1 MSKLSRRLI
10 FTDSF
15 CMTEGKD
22 NQRSNKF
29 LHIRWQEAHLPLYT
43 KYANL
48 ICIVLMLLT
57 IPTDFL
63 SFPMDEAWRVVNA
76 RFSVIIIFLLDLLLL
91 MTIAR
96 KAQKPALLL
105 NVLLFTTILA
115 INSLYLF
122 FLFFMDDQYRLAVT
136 TGCLTAILG
145 THVFLY
151 RFYAVH
157 NAYSLLYGLT
167 LSGFLAFS
175 SEWRSALIPIFLG
188 HATGFALSLFF
199 RKVFQQ
205 SLEKDYLIKIQAE
218 AIRKQSEQIEATLKD
233 KDNLLRI
240 LVHDIA
246 NPLCVIMG
254 NESFLVEKAEKEPQ
268 LDQVAMKR
276 LSKIHNACLAI
287 DHLIV
292 HVREFEAVR
301 SGKKSVKIEPCSLN
315 EALDGAILMVE
326 AKAQDK
332 NVSISIN
339 YPKSRDIFCAAESLA
354 LTHQVLVNLLSNAIK
369 FSSRGGKVEVF
380 VSQQESTA
388 EIAVRDYGV
397 GIPKDILEGLFNP
410 SKPTTR
416 LGTAGE
422 KGTGFG
428 MPLAKAY
435 VDKFGGQ
442 LKVESQT
449 VESSPD
455 KHGTTVTI
463 ILPLWNSKT
472 SGVAAA

>member
-1 MSKLSRRLI
+1 
-10 FTDSF
+10 
-15 CMTEGKD
+15 MTEGKD
-22 NQRSNKF
+22 NLRSNKF
-29 LHIRWQEAHLPLYT
+29 LHIRWQEAHLALYT

-48 ICIVLMLLT
+48 ICIALMLLT
-57 IPTDFL
+57 VPTDFL

-76 RFSVIIIFLLDLLLL
+76 RFLVIIVFLMDLVLL
-91 MTIAR
+91 MTVAR
-96 KAQKPALLL
+96 KVQRPTLLL
-105 NVLLFTTILA
+105 NTLLFASTATI
-115 INSLYLF
+115 NVLYLY
-122 FLFFMDDQYRLAVT
+122 FLFSMDSQYRLAVT
-136 TGCLTAILG
+136 TGCLTSILA
-145 THVFLY
+145 THIFLY

-157 NAYSLLYGLT
+157 NSFSLIYGLG
-167 LSGFLAFS
+167 LGLIFALQN
-175 SEWRSALIPIFLG
+175 EWRSSLIPLFLG

-254 NESFLVEKAEKEPQ
+254 NETYLAEQETH
-268 LDQVAMKR
+268 LDQVSMKR
-276 LSKIHNACLAI
+276 LSRIHNACLAI

-301 SGKKSVKIEPCSLN
+301 SGKKTVKIEPCSVN
-315 EALDGAILMVE
+315 EAIDGAILMVE
-326 AKAQDK
+326 AKAQAK
-332 NVSISIN
+332 NVTIHVHYS
-339 YPKSRDIFCAAESLA
+339 KTRDILCKAEGLS
-354 LTHQVLVNLLSNAIK
+354 LTHQVLVNILSNAIK
-369 FSSRGGKVEVF
+369 FSPLGGKVDVF
-380 VSQQESTA
+380 IGRNESSA
-388 EIAVRDYGV
+388 EIMIRDYGV
-397 GIPKDILEGLFNP
+397 GIPPEILEGLFNP

-416 LGTAGE
+416 TGTAGE

-442 LKVESQT
+442 LRIESET
-449 VESSPD
+449 PDKSPE
-455 KHGTTVTI
+455 KHGTNVI
-463 ILPLWNSKT
+463 ITLPLWSSKT
-472 SGVAAA
+472 SGVEAA

>member
-1 MSKLSRRLI
+1 
-10 FTDSF
+10 
-15 CMTEGKD
+15 MTEAKD
-22 NQRSNKF
+22 ILRSNKF

-63 SFPMDEAWRVVNA
+63 SFPIDQAWQVVNA
-76 RFSVIIIFLLDLLLL
+76 RFLAIIIFLGDLLLL
-91 MTIAR
+91 MTVAR
-96 KAQKPALLL
+96 RSAKPTFIQ
-105 NVLLFTTILA
+105 NSLLFTTILT
-115 INSLYLF
+115 INSLYLY
-122 FLFFMDDQYRLAVT
+122 FLFSMDDQYRLAVT

-145 THVFLY
+145 THIFLY

-157 NAYSLLYGLT
+157 NAYSLVYGLVIT
-167 LSGFLAFS
+167 LMFALDSQ
-175 SEWRSALIPIFLG
+175 WRSALIPIFLG

-218 AIRKQSEQIEATLKD
+218 AIRKQSEQIEAALKD

-254 NESFLVEKAEKEPQ
+254 NETYLTEKETH
-268 LDQVAMKR
+268 LDQVSMKR
-276 LSKIHNACLAI
+276 LTRIHNACLAI

-292 HVREFEAVR
+292 HVREYEAVR
-301 SGKKSVKIEPCSLN
+301 SGKKKLKIEPCSLN
-315 EALDGAILMVE
+315 EVIDGSILMVE
-326 AKAQDK
+326 AKAQAK
-332 NVSISIN
+332 NLTIN
-339 YPKSRDIFCAAESLA
+339 IHYSKTRDILCAAEGLS
-354 LTHQVLVNLLSNAIK
+354 LTHQVLVNILSNAIK
-369 FSSRGGKVEVF
+369 FSPLGGKLDVF
-380 VSQQESTA
+380 VDRQETTA
-388 EIAVRDYGV
+388 EITVRDYGV
-397 GIPKDILEGLFNP
+397 GIPPEIMEGLFNP

-416 LGTAGE
+416 IGTAGE

-442 LKVESQT
+442 LRIESQT
-449 VESSPD
+449 PEKSPNP
-455 KHGTTVTI
+455 GTTVVIT
-463 ILPLWNSKT
+463 LPLWSSRT
-472 SGVAAA
+472 SSVAAA

>member
-1 MSKLSRRLI
+1 M
-10 FTDSF
+10 
-15 CMTEGKD
+15 MEGKD
-22 NQRSNKF
+22 NQRSNRF

-57 IPTDFL
+57 IPTDFV
-63 SFPMDEAWRVVNA
+63 SFPSEEAWRVVNA
-76 RFSVIIIFLLDLLLL
+76 RFTVIILFLLDLLLL
-91 MTIAR
+91 MTVAGKVR
-96 KAQKPALLL
+96 KPTLML
-105 NVLLFTTILA
+105 NGLLFTTILA

-122 FLFFMDDQYRLAVT
+122 FLFSMDSQYRLAVT

-157 NAYSLLYGLT
+157 NTYSLVYGLMIAIT
-167 LSGFLAFS
+167 SAVS
-175 SEWRSALIPIFLG
+175 SEWRSLLIPIFLG

-254 NESFLVEKAEKEPQ
+254 NETFLAEKESH
-268 LDQVAMKR
+268 LDQTSVKR
-276 LSKIHNACLAI
+276 LAKIHNACLAI

-301 SGKKSVKIEPCSLN
+301 SGKKAVKIAPCSLN
-315 EALDGAILMVE
+315 EALDGALLMIE
-326 AKAQDK
+326 AKAEAK
-332 NVSISIN
+332 NVNIQVH
-339 YPKSRDIFCAAESLA
+339 YTKTRDILCAAEGLS
-354 LTHQVLVNLLSNAIK
+354 LTHQVLVNILSNAIK
-369 FSSRGGKVEVF
+369 FSAIGGKVDVQI
-380 VSQQESTA
+380 SRQETTA
-388 EIAVRDYGV
+388 EISIRDYGV
-397 GIPKDILEGLFNP
+397 GIPADIMEGLFNP

-416 LGTAGE
+416 TGTAGE

-442 LKVESQT
+442 LRIESRT
-449 VESSPD
+449 VEKSPD
-455 KHGTTVTI
+455 AHGTTVVI

-472 SGVAAA
+472 SGAAAA

>member
-1 MSKLSRRLI
+1 MMVSA
-10 FTDSF
+10 DSF

-22 NQRSNKF
+22 NPRSNSF

-63 SFPMDEAWRVVNA
+63 SFPMDEAWQVVNA
-76 RFSVIIIFLLDLLLL
+76 RFSAIIVFLGDLLLL
-91 MTIAR
+91 LTIAR
-96 KAQKPALLL
+96 NVRKPALML
-105 NVLLFTTILA
+105 NCLLFVTILT
-115 INSLYLF
+115 INSLYLY
-122 FLFFMDDQYRLAVT
+122 FLFSMDSQYRLAVT
-136 TGCLTAILG
+136 TGCLTATIG
-145 THVFLY
+145 THIFLY
-151 RFYAVH
+151 RFYAAH
-157 NAYSLLYGLT
+157 NAYSLVYGLT
-167 LSGFLAFS
+167 LAAIFALS
-175 SEWRSALIPIFLG
+175 SSWRSALIPIFLG

-254 NESFLVEKAEKEPQ
+254 NETYLAEKAEKETQ
-268 LDQVAMKR
+268 LDQVSMKR
-276 LSKIHNACLAI
+276 LAKIHNACLAI

-301 SGKKSVKIEPCSLN
+301 TGKKAVKIEPCSLN
-315 EALDGAILMVE
+315 EAIDGAVLMVE
-326 AKAQDK
+326 AKAQAK
-332 NVSISIN
+332 NVAIN
-339 YPKSRDIFCAAESLA
+339 IHYSKTRDILCVAEGLS
-354 LTHQVLVNLLSNAIK
+354 LTHQVLVNILSNAIK
-369 FSSRGGKVEVF
+369 FSPIGSKVDVF
-380 VSQQESTA
+380 IDRHESKA
-388 EIAVRDYGV
+388 EIMVRDYGV
-397 GIPKDILEGLFNP
+397 GIPPEILEGLFNP

-416 LGTAGE
+416 TGTAGE

-435 VDKFGGQ
+435 VDKFGGE
-442 LKVESQT
+442 LRVESLT

-455 KHGTTVTI
+455 KHGTNVVIT
-463 ILPLWNSKT
+463 LPLWNSRT
-472 SGVAAA
+472 STVAAA